1 MRISDWSSDVCSS
14 DLLHSD
20 CLNFM
25 TPEGETVRASRFF
38 LGHYHD
44 EMLKRLETVFH
55 PAAIKIIDWDQEEVE
70 KWGNASLN
78 GLGEDFE
85 QWDMQYFKEFRHAY
99 ATLMRALVTR
109 QTRAIRLAAGI
120 SGNHQLLYLDGGFS
134 KNALFIAMLK
144 KEFPHLSIESLRSDE
159 RRVGKACVST
169 FSFRWWRYT

>member
-1 MRISDWSSDVCSS
+1 
-14 DLLHSD
+14 
-20 CLNFM
+20 M

-109 QTRAIRLAAGI
+109 QTRAIQIGRA
-120 SGNHQLLYLDGGFS
+120 SC
-134 KNALFIAMLK
+134 
-144 KEFPHLSIESLRSDE
+144 RE
-159 RRVGKACVST
+159 RVCQYV
-169 FSFRWWRYT
+169 

>member
-1 MRISDWSSDVCSS
+1 
-14 DLLHSD
+14 
-20 CLNFM
+20 
-25 TPEGETVRASRFF
+25 
-38 LGHYHD
+38 
-44 EMLKRLETVFH
+44 MLKRLETVFH

-120 SGNHQLLYLDGGFS
+120 SGHHQLDRKSVVSGTSVSVRVDLGGGR
-134 KNALFIAMLK
+134 IMK
-144 KEFPHLSIESLRSDE
+144 KKI
-159 RRVGKACVST
+159 KIKK
-169 FSFRWWRYT
+169 